1 MAGTTSYPS
10 FTEPAPKCF
19 FFWFPMFVGE
29 KQPCVITHLSQR
41 CLQGTEGSLRF
52 CSRRRGCFPVETP
65 RGATRARR

>member
-1 MAGTTSYPS
+1 MTISIEQPPPKFFVFCE
-10 FTEPAPKCF
+10 FT
-19 FFWFPMFVGE
+19 MFVVE
-29 KQPCVITHLSQR
+29 SSPAVITHLSQR